1 MDGTTTAQAGT
12 FASPTAALAAHA
24 AALDAAT
31 LSPEAKRGAARHL
44 ADTLGA
50 IVAGRSQPTVAAALA
65 VAEELAGGL
74 GEVPAIG
81 TGRRLDPL
89 SAATLM
95 AIGAHAI
102 ELDDGN
108 REGSFHPGTVVVPA
122 AAAAAWHLDASG
134 AEVVAAVAAGYEVAG
149 RIARALHPDAGR
161 RGFQTTPVTGVM
173 GAAAAV
179 GRLLR
184 LDATAMEEAS
194 GVAASSSGGLFA
206 YLTGGG
212 TVKKFHPGHAA
223 REGLL
228 AAFMVERGAV
238 QGPRGVLETKA
249 GVLQAFGGLTN
260 WPARAGQPGVPPIVA
275 SSYLKPYPCCRHI
288 HPAIDA
294 LLELRARHALDPDV
308 VERVEVGTYAVAMPH
323 AALSW
328 DDFVIAQLSFPYV
341 MGVALRTGRVE
352 LSSFDEAAR
361 RDPAILADVAKVS
374 VAVDAECDAN
384 YPVQGPARVTL
395 LLRDGRRFSAYVPE
409 PLGSP
414 ARPLPD
420 DALAAK
426 LRMMLAGWLDAAQET
441 RVLEMLADPAALPRW
456 RDLHALLAKDT
467 HR

>member
-1 MDGTTTAQAGT
+1 MDGTTTAQLET
-12 FASPTAALAAHA
+12 LASPTAALAAHT
-24 AALDAAT
+24 AALDAES
-31 LSPEAKRGAARHL
+31 LPPEAQRGAARHL

-50 IVAGRSQPTVAAALA
+50 IVAGRGQPTVAAALA
-65 VAEELAGGL
+65 VAQELGGR

-81 TGRRLDPL
+81 TGRRLDAL

-95 AIGAHAI
+95 AVGAHAI

-122 AAAAAWHLDASG
+122 VAAAAWQLDASG
-134 AEVVAAVAAGYEVAG
+134 AEVIAAVAAGYEVAG

-161 RGFQTTPVTGVM
+161 RGFQTTPVAGVM

-184 LDATAMEEAS
+184 LDADAMEQAI

-223 REGLL
+223 REGVL
-228 AAFMVERGAV
+228 AAFMVARGAV

-249 GVLQAFGGLTN
+249 GVLQAFGGLAA
-260 WPARAGQPGVPPIVA
+260 WPARAGQPGAPPIVA
-275 SSYLKPYPCCRHI
+275 ASYLKPYPCCRHI

-294 LLELRARHALDPDV
+294 LLDLRARHALNPDA
-308 VERVEVGTYAVAMPH
+308 VERMEVGTYAVAMPH
-323 AALSW
+323 ATLPW

-341 MGVALRTGRVE
+341 MGVALRTGRVD
-352 LSSFDEAAR
+352 LASFDEAAR
-361 RDPAILADVAKVS
+361 RDPAILRDVAKVT
-374 VAVDAECDAN
+374 VAVDSECEAN
-384 YPVQGPARVTL
+384 YPAQGPARVTL
-395 LLRDGRRFSAYVPE
+395 LLRDGRRLSAYVPE

-414 ARPLPD
+414 ARPLPEETFT
-420 DALAAK
+420 AK
-426 LRMMLAGWLDAAQET
+426 LRMTFDGWLDAPEAA

-456 RDLHALLAKDT
+456 RTLHALLAKEPC
-467 HR
+467 R

>member
-1 MDGTTTAQAGT
+1 MDGTTTAQAGLL
-12 FASPTAALAAHA
+12 ASPTAALAAYA
-24 AALDAAT
+24 AALDAET
-31 LSPEAKRGAARHL
+31 LPAEAKRGAIRHL

-50 IVAGRSQPTVAAALA
+50 IVAGRGQPTVAAALA
-65 VAEELAGGL
+65 VAQELGGR

-81 TGRRLDPL
+81 TGQCLDAL

-122 AAAAAWHLDASG
+122 VAAAAWQLDASG
-134 AEVVAAVAAGYEVAG
+134 ADVVAAIAAGYEVAG

-161 RGFQTTPVTGVM
+161 RGFQTTPVAGVM

-184 LDATAMEEAS
+184 LDGAAMEQAI

-206 YLTGGG
+206 YLAGGG

-223 REGLL
+223 REGVL
-228 AAFMVERGAV
+228 AAFMVARGAV

-249 GVLQAFGGLTN
+249 GVMQAFGGLAE
-260 WPARAGQPGVPPIVA
+260 WPARAGQPGMPPIVA
-275 SSYLKPYPCCRHI
+275 TSYLKPYPCCRHI

-294 LLELRARHALDPDV
+294 LLELRAQHALDPDA
-308 VERVEVGTYAVAMPH
+308 VERIEVGTYAVAMPH
-323 AALSW
+323 AGLPW

-352 LSSFDEAAR
+352 LASFDEAAR

-374 VAVDAECDAN
+374 VALDAECDAN
-384 YPVQGPARVTL
+384 YPAQGPARVTL
-395 LLRDGRRFSAYVPE
+395 LLRDGRRLSAYVPE

-414 ARPLPD
+414 ARPLRD
-420 DALAAK
+420 DAFAAK
-426 LRMMLAGWLDAAQET
+426 LRMMFAGWLDNTQEA
-441 RVLEMLADPAALPRW
+441 RALGMLADPAALPRW
-456 RDLHALLAKDT
+456 RDLHGLLAKDT
-467 HR
+467 P